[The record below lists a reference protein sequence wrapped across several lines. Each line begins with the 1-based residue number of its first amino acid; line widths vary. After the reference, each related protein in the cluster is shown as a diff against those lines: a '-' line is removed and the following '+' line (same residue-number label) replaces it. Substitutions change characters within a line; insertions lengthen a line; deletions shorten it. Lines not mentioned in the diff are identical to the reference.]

1 MITWPVFCW
10 LFYKLLIYT
19 LHLVLNF
26 MPTKI
31 YEYSI
36 IVLFELWFPVYFLA
50 IMQGLQ
56 VFPVSLSAERNSLYI
71 YLGGLT
77 NSPRVKIK
85 TWRKKMVVW
94 IPFSTVKYSYC
105 LTWLPPVGVTDH
117 GEKKS
122 AGWIC
127 WLAAAWYWW
136 FDQAAHHHINS
147 WQHFSLSMC
156 FTFYLFPSLTSS
168 TSLYITATLGH
179 ASYSVLLYIEKL
191 T

>member
-85 TWRKKMVVW
+85 TWRKKWLSGFRSLQLNTPTARLDCHRSVW
-94 IPFSTVKYSYC
+94 PTTAKRK
-105 LTWLPPVGVTDH
+105 PQAG
-117 GEKKS
+117 S
-122 AGWIC
+122 AGCCLI
-127 WLAAAWYWW
+127 LM
-136 FDQAAHHHINS
+136 IRS
-147 WQHFSLSMC
+147 SC
-156 FTFYLFPSLTSS
+156 FTFFFIYSFFDIFNVSVDYG
-168 TSLYITATLGH
+168 YIGPRIVFC
-179 ASYSVLLYIEKL
+179 SPV
-191 T
+191 